1 MRYRTMSKKCNSAAT
16 TVNERSIGIDV
27 HLNKLVACFIEA
39 QRREDG
45 SEKQQIEFKSTTAEH
60 LGVEEMSQWVQ
71 SKNPDSIIFE
81 STSVYWLPLYKALEN
96 RGLDPEVINPRLLFR
111 RDEGRKTDTS
121 DAQWLAQMAR
131 LGMYRKSFIPEEP
144 FRSLRML
151 LTAHRA
157 TVNEYRNNKNRLLK
171 YLDSCGIHFS
181 AVFSDPHGQSARAV
195 LHLVLEGEATEE
207 NIEKAISQRCSS
219 TPQEILCAVGGDI
232 DEVKR
237 YLIERALSQL
247 DGEEQRLERDY
258 ALMEKYLKPYKQWI
272 SLLETIPGIR
282 AQSAQ
287 DIIAIVGT
295 NIGKHFA
302 NAAKFARW
310 AGCCP
315 GNRESAGKRK
325 SEKMPHGLKAFKT
338 TIIECAQGAART
350 KGTRFFERFMRKRHK
365 GYKAAIGAVA
375 HLLVKVIYHVL
386 TAGTLYVDCSDL
398 HQKFKRFPG
407 ATRSRWILQTLNYAK
422 NYPQNLGVKEKK
434 EICELYEMLQRQNM
448 RLKPQFQA

>member
-1 MRYRTMSKKCNSAAT
+1 MSKKCNSEAT

-27 HLNKLVACFIEA
+27 HLNKHVACFIEV
-39 QRREDG
+39 QRRADG
-45 SEKQQIEFKSTTAEH
+45 SEKQQVEFKSTTADN
-60 LGVEEMSQWVQ
+60 LGVEDMSQWVL

-81 STSVYWLPLYKALEN
+81 STSVYWLPLYKALEDK
-96 RGLDPEVINPRLLFR
+96 GLDPEVINPRILFR

-157 TVNEYRNNKNRLLK
+157 TVDEYRNNKNRLLK
-171 YLDSCGIHFS
+171 YLDSCGIHLS
-181 AVFSDPHGQSARAV
+181 TVFSDPHGQSARAV
-195 LHLVLEGEATEE
+195 LNLVLEGEATEE

-219 TPQEILCAVGGDI
+219 TPQEILCAVSGDI
-232 DEVKR
+232 DEMKR
-237 YLIERALSQL
+237 YLIERALGQL
-247 DGEEQRLERDY
+247 DYAEQMLEKDF
-258 ALMEKYLKPYKQWI
+258 ALMEKYLKPYEQWT
-272 SLLETIPGIR
+272 SLLKTIPGIS

-287 DIIAIVGT
+287 DIIAIIGT
-295 NIGKHFA
+295 DIGKHFPNA
-302 NAAKFARW
+302 NKFARW

-325 SEKMPHGLKAFKT
+325 SEKMPHGLKSFKT

-350 KGTRFFERFMRKRHK
+350 KGTQFFERFMRKRHK

-375 HLLVKVIYHVL
+375 HLLVKIIYHVL
-386 TAGTLYVDCSDL
+386 TEGTLYVDCSDM
-398 HQKFKRFPG
+398 HRKFKRFPG
-407 ATRSRWILQTLNYAK
+407 ATRSRWVLETLNYAK
-422 NYPQNLGVKEKK
+422 RYPHNLGAKARK
-434 EICELYEMLQRQNM
+434 EICELYEMLQRQNK
-448 RLKPQFQA
+448 RLKPQLQA